1 MRLNS
6 PPPSSLPSSPL
17 LSSPSPSGGQ
27 RRLLLLLHEYI
38 KTHSLSSSLPPG
50 AARRRSSTSS
60 RSSALLLLQVPR
72 RQATGHTLACTERPC
87 YLDPSWRAASRCPAL
102 NLASVPQTAR
112 IPNSHC
118 KYAYVPTCTRA
129 RTLSLP
135 LRDVLPSNGA
145 YISPV
150 AADRGCRGL
159 RPLTPTTASP
169 TTGSSST
176 RSETIKNSN
185 QLSKTLPSALRSS
198 WTRNAQGYEWDCPKS
213 RRCSSFPKDRKT
225 FA

>member
-1 MRLNS
+1 MGQRKGQKYISAWKFSFCAERRFRGSERMRLNS

-72 RQATGHTLACTERPC
+72 RQATWHTLACTERPC

-102 NLASVPQTAR
+102 NLASVPQTVR

-118 KYAYVPTCTRA
+118 KYAYVRTCTRA
-129 RTLSLP
+129 RTLSLSLFATCFP
-135 LRDVLPSNGA
+135 LMAPIFHPLPRA
-145 YISPV
+145 EV
-150 AADRGCRGL
+150 AEA
-159 RPLTPTTASP
+159 
-169 TTGSSST
+169 
-176 RSETIKNSN
+176 
-185 QLSKTLPSALRSS
+185 
-198 WTRNAQGYEWDCPKS
+198 
-213 RRCSSFPKDRKT
+213 
-225 FA
+225 